1 VNAVVIA
8 DLNEIEDYEIDGYRE
23 IPVPY
28 AVFELIYNAEGD
40 RVIETKYVFVN
51 EKYCEMVGRRR
62 EKLIGK
68 RFTEVYSDADDRW
81 FDYCEKAVA
90 QNKVLRGRMYEPLI
104 SHWLDFTVAPA
115 KRKGF
120 VSYIFTKAD
129 REQELMDIRA
139 RENLTAQTILS
150 MSEILS
156 SGEDYEDSIGHV
168 LQELSNVIH
177 PDRLYVLETDR
188 ITASNTFEW
197 CAPGVTPEIDT
208 LQNLDYQDYL
218 QGWEKFA
225 AAHTSVVLSD
235 IAVLKE
241 KDPLNYENLK
251 RQGIRRLMAV
261 PFYQNDK
268 LIGYLGA
275 DNYEESDKI
284 NTQRLLETVSF
295 FIGSRIINH
304 HLIENLKKMSRHD
317 MLTGVHNRN
326 AMIEDSETMKRGSGS
341 IGVVYADINGLKK
354 LNDEKGHHAGDR
366 AICFVARILSETYGE
381 DSVYREGGDEF
392 VVLLKDITREEF
404 ANKNRRL
411 RRLLGQQ
418 KMYHIAIGTAWD
430 EDTGKLDK
438 TIRRADRFM
447 YMHKADYYIHHDRR
461 HNKISQ
467 KQAS

>member
-1 VNAVVIA
+1 MREA
-8 DLNEIEDYEIDGYRE
+8 EEYQIDSFTE

-28 AVFELIYNAEGD
+28 AVFELIYNATGD
-40 RVIETKYVFVN
+40 LVTDTRYLFVN
-51 EKYCEMVGRRR
+51 DKYCRAAGRQREDLVG
-62 EKLIGK
+62 KTYLQ
-68 RFTEVYSDADDRW
+68 VYPDADDRW
-81 FDYCEKAVA
+81 FDYCLRAVKEKKAFHSR
-90 QNKVLRGRMYEPLI
+90 LYEPHI
-104 SHWLDFTVAPA
+104 SHWLDFTVAPVNRA
-115 KRKGF
+115 GCVSF
-120 VSYIFTKAD
+120 VFAAVD
-129 REQELMDIRA
+129 REQELLDIRK
-139 RENLTAQTILS
+139 RENLTAQTILR

-156 SGEDYEDSIGHV
+156 SGENYQDSINQV

-197 CAPGVTPEIDT
+197 CAPGVTPEIET

-218 QGWEKFA
+218 QGWEQFA
-225 AAHTSVVLSD
+225 AAHTSVVFSD

-261 PFYQNDK
+261 PFYQNDE

-275 DNYEESDKI
+275 DNYEENDKI

-304 HLIENLKKMSRHD
+304 RLIENLKKMSRYD
-317 MLTGVHNRN
+317 MLTRVHNRN
-326 AMIEDSETMKRGSGS
+326 AMIEDVKDMKAGSGS
-341 IGVVYADINGLKK
+341 IGVVYADINSLKK
-354 LNDEKGHHAGDR
+354 LNDEQGHHAGDR

-392 VVLLKDITREEF
+392 VALLKDITREEF
-404 ANKNRRL
+404 DRKSRRL
-411 RRLLGQQ
+411 RRLLHQ
-418 KMYHIAIGTAWD
+418 KNMYHIAIGTAWD
-430 EDTGKLDK
+430 EDVRTLEK

-461 HNKISQ
+461 RKKIKATGRQ
-467 KQAS
+467 

>member
-1 VNAVVIA
+1 
-8 DLNEIEDYEIDGYRE
+8 
-23 IPVPY
+23 
-28 AVFELIYNAEGD
+28 
-40 RVIETKYVFVN
+40 
-51 EKYCEMVGRRR
+51 M
-62 EKLIGK
+62 
-68 RFTEVYSDADDRW
+68 
-81 FDYCEKAVA
+81 
-90 QNKVLRGRMYEPLI
+90 
-104 SHWLDFTVAPA
+104 
-115 KRKGF
+115 
-120 VSYIFTKAD
+120 
-129 REQELMDIRA
+129 
-139 RENLTAQTILS
+139 
-150 MSEILS
+150 
-156 SGEDYEDSIGHV
+156 
-168 LQELSNVIH
+168 
-177 PDRLYVLETDR
+177 
-188 ITASNTFEW
+188 
-197 CAPGVTPEIDT
+197 TPEIDT

-218 QGWEKFA
+218 QGWEQFA

-317 MLTGVHNRN
+317 MLTKVHNRN
-326 AMIEDSETMKRGSGS
+326 AMIEDSEAMKRGSGS

-411 RRLLGQQ
+411 RRLLDQQ
-418 KMYHIAIGTAWD
+418 KMYYIAIGTAWD
-430 EDTGKLDK
+430 
-438 TIRRADRFM
+438 
-447 YMHKADYYIHHDRR
+447 
-461 HNKISQ
+461 
-467 KQAS
+467 